1 MPLGLQHAMKTLLI
15 CPPQSV
21 LFSSLQLLDTM
32 ALQQTLS
39 VVLKHCPQMRELHD
53 VSTQPEPCCAW
64 ADLQC
69 CHTLEQLDQVSQ
81 VHYEIHGLVRA
92 YGTAADPACFK
103 QIVRAKV
110 DYMYSSMP
118 KLQQVSTCKRFQ
130 SIMQSPAQHVM
141 HSGCITSKA

>member
-1 MPLGLQHAMKTLLI
+1 
-15 CPPQSV
+15 
-21 LFSSLQLLDTM
+21 
-32 ALQQTLS
+32 
-39 VVLKHCPQMRELHD
+39 MRELHD

-118 KLQQVSTCKRFQ
+118 KLQQVFNMQRTERMLACRMTDST
-130 SIMQSPAQHVM
+130 
-141 HSGCITSKA
+141 GCTRVHIQGEWDLQ